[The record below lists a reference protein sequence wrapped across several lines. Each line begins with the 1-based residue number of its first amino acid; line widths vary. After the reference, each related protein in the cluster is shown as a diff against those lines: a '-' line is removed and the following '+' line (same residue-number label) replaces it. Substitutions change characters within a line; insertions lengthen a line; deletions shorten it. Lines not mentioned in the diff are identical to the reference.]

1 MSLPFGALLGNLARN
16 PGQLAQLGGLGG
28 GGGGGNAPAA
38 PAQSPIPQGS
48 AQEVEDYKDK
58 LDQLNG
64 VLQGVTGASR
74 KLSQIGL
81 PSAKDL
87 GLGSIK
93 DAMNPVN
100 WLKAPIKAIN
110 KVIEKGMD
118 LGMTM
123 DALRA
128 EMGSATGFVDH
139 LDGAMLGVVR
149 SSTEFG
155 VSVEDAKEAFVGLAN
170 GVALFPTLSKAN
182 VKALGDFTVMLDK
195 FGVNAD
201 QSAQT
206 FDVFMSALGR
216 SPQATQEAVRSMDVL
231 AQQLGRTTSGIIA
244 DFGELKSELL
254 KYGDGIDTQFAEIA
268 KTGRRFKL
276 STKEIFSIAN
286 QFDTF
291 EGAATTVGKLNSEL
305 AHYGV
310 ALNDIELMQMTE
322 SERIE
327 HLTSQLRSAGVGF
340 RDLGRRQKQF
350 FAETLTGGDQ
360 DQLARL
366 LGDPSQLEEYQN
378 EMKTMEE
385 RGKAFTSSIEKLSAS
400 FQKFIIES
408 GVVDATIKFL
418 DQLAQY
424 DLSTFTGIMKAAA
437 SIFGAKAL
445 VVKDVAA
452 SGGAHTMVPE
462 SERPY
467 RPVHVNDYKV
477 LPDGTLIQENKDD
490 ITAIP
495 AGTMGGTRLNE
506 MAFTTGRD
514 RAELIKVIS
523 EGIATGFAQISKGSM
538 SSSGQQGTKTMILKV
553 GDQEFTAYVQ
563 GVAEK
568 GINKKYNP
576 TSTR

>member
-1 MSLPFGALLGNLARN
+1 MPGA
-16 PGQLAQLGGLGG
+16 GG

-64 VLQGVTGASR
+64 VLAGTTNATQR
-74 KLSQIGL
+74 LKNIGL
-81 PSAKDL
+81 PTVGLRDLTAALRDPIRILTAAPKAILKITEQAIDL
-87 GLGSIK
+87 GFTLDG
-93 DAMNPVN
+93 
-100 WLKAPIKAIN
+100 
-110 KVIEKGMD
+110 
-118 LGMTM
+118 
-123 DALRA
+123 LRA
-128 EMGSATGFVDH
+128 QLASSTGFVDH
-139 LDGAMLGVVR
+139 LDGAMLGA
-149 SSTEFG
+149 
-155 VSVEDAKEAFVGLAN
+155 VSATTQYGASLEDAKEAFTGLAN
-170 GVALFPTLSKAN
+170 DLALFPTLSKAN
-182 VKALGDFTVMLDK
+182 AKSLGEFTIMLDK

-216 SPQATQEAVRSMDVL
+216 SPQATKEAVRSMDVL

-385 RGKAFTSSIEKLSAS
+385 RGKAFTSSIEKLTAS
-400 FQKFIIES
+400 FQKFLIES
-408 GVVDATIKFL
+408 GIVDLTIKFL
-418 DQLAQY
+418 DKLSEY
-424 DLSTFTGIMKAAA
+424 DLSTFGGLLSAG
-437 SIFGAKAL
+437 F
-445 VVKDVAA
+445 DVSMMLPKIGLGFAE
-452 SGGAHTMVPE
+452 SGGAHTLVPE
-462 SERPY
+462 SEKPY